1 MRKVSDATSGRA
13 APAQRC
19 SLRCQALRLLLVVFF
34 SEGQTSDSPG
44 VPSEADLLL
53 EGQGRA
59 EEAAQT
65 KHRQH
70 EVSFLTVQLSFLLKE
85 RIHQH

>member
-1 MRKVSDATSGRA
+1 MQSVLPGIAF
-13 APAQRC
+13 APG
-19 SLRCQALRLLLVVFF
+19 VFF

-53 EGQGRA
+53 EEQGRA

-65 KHRQH
+65 KHRQR
-70 EVSFLTVQLSFLLKE
+70 EVSFLTVQLRFLLKE
-85 RIHQH
+85 RIHQY